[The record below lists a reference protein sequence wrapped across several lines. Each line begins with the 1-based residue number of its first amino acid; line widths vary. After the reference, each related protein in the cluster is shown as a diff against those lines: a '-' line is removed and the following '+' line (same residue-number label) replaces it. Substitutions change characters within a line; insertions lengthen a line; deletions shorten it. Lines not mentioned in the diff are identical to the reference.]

1 MEIIYEDTHLLAVN
15 KSAGELVQGDKTGD
29 KCLLDT
35 LKMYIKT
42 KYHKPG
48 NVFLGVPQRID
59 RPTTGVVLF
68 AKSSKYLARLCEM
81 FQHKEVQ
88 MTKIY
93 WAIVKNRPPK
103 DSGRLVDYLRKNEQQ
118 NKSYVVPKSDTDK
131 NVKEAILEYKV
142 LAKSDNYYLLEIH
155 LFTGRHHQIR
165 CQLAHIGCPIKG
177 DLKYGFPRS
186 NKDGSICLHAR
197 ELSFEHPTTH
207 ERITITAPTPNDNLW
222 NSLTTSL

>member
-29 KCLLDT
+29 ECLLDT
-35 LKMYIKT
+35 LKTYIKT

-68 AKSSKYLARLCEM
+68 AKSSKYLVRLCEM